1 MAQMQFTAE
10 TTDEARIKS
19 VHLSTERRT
28 DPDDG
33 ITEQMRAVLTVVIE
47 QDAYNISGVENFTE
61 TVSRRDSLTGTMNG
75 SDDVTLEPA
84 VASGFSQF
92 NLLDQQYDEM
102 EAKGSL
108 FFRGT
113 SVWQAMGE
121 WETLVFNDS

>member
-75 SDDVTLEPA
+75 SDEVTLEPA
-84 VASGFSQF
+84 STAGFGRF
-92 NLLDQQYDEM
+92 NLMDQQ
-102 EAKGSL
+102 
-108 FFRGT
+108 
-113 SVWQAMGE
+113 
-121 WETLVFNDS
+121 